1 MKISVSYL
9 SSKFSKKETLEKIEE
24 TSADYIHVDLMDG
37 GFVPKKN
44 FTMSEVLADLENHQK
59 PLDVHL
65 MVFDPIL
72 YIQDLAKLHP
82 EYITFHV
89 EATKDVVK
97 TIEEIKKHN
106 IKVGLSI
113 KPNTNLYELM
123 PYLSLIDLV
132 LIMSVEP
139 GKGGQDF
146 ILSSV
151 NRLDELIK
159 IREENHLSFL
169 IEMDGGI
176 NPDTIQLVPK
186 LDIAVSGSFICMSD
200 QYQPQIEKLLGKNNN
215 LHSEDLIVK
224 DLF

>member
-37 GFVPKKN
+37 GLVPNRN
-44 FTMSEVLADLENHQK
+44 FSMSEVFNELKNHQK
-59 PLDVHL
+59 PLDAHL

-72 YIQDLAKLHP
+72 YVQDLAKLHP
-82 EYITFHV
+82 EYITFHI
-89 EATKDVVK
+89 EATKDVIE
-97 TIEEIKKHN
+97 TIEKIKKQN

-113 KPNTNLYELM
+113 KPNTDLYELM

-139 GKGGQDF
+139 GRGGQDF

-151 NRLDELIK
+151 NRLEELLK

-176 NPDTIQLVPK
+176 NSNTIRLVPK
-186 LDIAVSGSFICMSD
+186 LDIAVSGSFVCMSD
-200 QYQPQIEKLLGKNNN
+200 DFQLRIEELLK
-215 LHSEDLIVK
+215 K
-224 DLF
+224 

>member
-9 SSKFSKKETLEKIEE
+9 SSKYEKRKTLEHIEA
-24 TSADYIHVDLMDG
+24 TTADYIHVDLMDG

-44 FTMSEVLADLENHQK
+44 FTIDEVLELLNDCEK
-59 PLDVHL
+59 PLDIHL

-72 YIQDLAKLHP
+72 YIDELAKLNP

-97 TIEEIKKHN
+97 TIEKIKEHG

-113 KPNTNLYELM
+113 KPNTDLYELM
-123 PYLSLIDLV
+123 PYLTLIDLV

-139 GKGGQDF
+139 GEGGQEF
-146 ILSSV
+146 LLESPH
-151 NRLDELIK
+151 RLQELLK
-159 IREENHLSFL
+159 VREENHLSFQ

-176 NPDTIQLVPK
+176 NDETILLVPE
-186 LDIAVSGSFICMSD
+186 LDIVVSGSFICRSD
-200 QYQPQIEKLLGKNNN
+200 HYQEQIYKLLGK
-215 LHSEDLIVK
+215 
-224 DLF
+224 

>member
-37 GFVPKKN
+37 GLVPNRN
-44 FTMSEVLADLENHQK
+44 FSMSEVFNELKNHQK

-72 YIQDLAKLHP
+72 YVQDLAKLHP
-82 EYITFHV
+82 EYITFHI
-89 EATKDVVK
+89 EATKDVIE
-97 TIEEIKKHN
+97 TIEKIKKQN

-113 KPNTNLYELM
+113 KPNTDLYELM
-123 PYLSLIDLV
+123 PYLSLIDSV

-139 GKGGQDF
+139 GRGGQDF

-151 NRLDELIK
+151 NRLEELLK

-176 NPDTIQLVPK
+176 NSNTIRLVPK
-186 LDIAVSGSFICMSD
+186 LDIAVSGSFVCMSD
-200 QYQPQIEKLLGKNNN
+200 DFQLRIEELLK
-215 LHSEDLIVK
+215 K
-224 DLF
+224 

>member
-9 SSKFSKKETLEKIEE
+9 SSKYEKRKTLELIEA
-24 TSADYIHVDLMDG
+24 TTADYIHVDLMDG

-44 FTMSEVLADLENHQK
+44 FTIDEVLELLNDCEK
-59 PLDVHL
+59 PLDIHL

-72 YIQDLAKLHP
+72 YIDELAKLNP

-97 TIEEIKKHN
+97 TIEKIKEHG

-113 KPNTNLYELM
+113 KPNTDLYELM
-123 PYLSLIDLV
+123 PYLTLIDLV

-139 GKGGQDF
+139 GEGGQEF
-146 ILSSV
+146 LLESPH
-151 NRLDELIK
+151 RLQELLK
-159 IREENHLSFL
+159 VREENHLSFQ

-176 NPDTIQLVPK
+176 NDETILLVPE
-186 LDIAVSGSFICMSD
+186 LDIVVSGSFICRSD
-200 QYQPQIEKLLGKNNN
+200 HYQEQIHKLLGK
-215 LHSEDLIVK
+215 
-224 DLF
+224 

>member
-9 SSKFSKKETLEKIEE
+9 SSKYEKRKTLELIEA
-24 TSADYIHVDLMDG
+24 TTADYIHVDLMDG

-44 FTMSEVLADLENHQK
+44 FTIDEVLELLNDCEK
-59 PLDVHL
+59 PLDIHL

-72 YIQDLAKLHP
+72 YIDELAKLNP

-97 TIEEIKKHN
+97 TIEKIKEHG

-113 KPNTNLYELM
+113 KPNTDLYELM
-123 PYLSLIDLV
+123 PYLTLIDLV

-139 GKGGQDF
+139 GEGGQEF
-146 ILSSV
+146 LLESPH
-151 NRLDELIK
+151 RLQELLK
-159 IREENHLSFL
+159 VREENHLSFQ

-176 NPDTIQLVPK
+176 NDETILLVPE
-186 LDIAVSGSFICMSD
+186 LDIVVSGSFICRSD
-200 QYQPQIEKLLGKNNN
+200 HYQEQIYKLLGK
-215 LHSEDLIVK
+215 
-224 DLF
+224 